1 MMRQPS
7 NRGVLRKVVLYNV
20 MIVISIIFMIPL
32 LWMISTSLKT
42 QFEVFTWPPQFI
54 PSVAHWE
61 NYKIALTKYPFLR
74 YTMNSV
80 ILVILNILGELISVP
95 LIAYGFARLRFKFK
109 NVLFILMIATMIL
122 PLQIKIIPLYVLYSK
137 LAWTNTYLPLVIP
150 SLFGSP
156 FFIFLM
162 VQYMK
167 TIPRDLDDAAK
178 IDGAGTLTILYRI
191 ILPLC
196 KPALTVIVIYTFLWI
211 WNGFLEPLIYLKDSS
226 KYTVQLG
233 LQMFQGYSGVEWNLF
248 MAATLVTILP
258 ILILYFFV
266 QKSLI
271 GGIASVGIKG

>member
-1 MMRQPS
+1 MK
-7 NRGVLRKVVLYNV
+7 NKAKK
-20 MIVISIIFMIPL
+20 ISIRTISLYALMVFISLIFMVPL
-32 LWMISTSLKT
+32 FWMISTSLKT

-61 NYKIALTKYPFLR
+61 NYRIALTKYPFIKFIFN
-74 YTMNSV
+74 TS
-80 ILVILNILGELISVP
+80 ILVILNIAGELISVP
-95 LIAYGFARLRFKFK
+95 LVAYGFARLNFKFK
-109 NVLFILMIATMIL
+109 GTLFVLMIATMIL
-122 PLQIKIIPLYVLYSK
+122 PLQIKLIPLYVLYSK
-137 LAWTNTYLPLVIP
+137 MEWTNTYLPLVIP
-150 SLFGSP
+150 SLFGNP

-162 VQYMK
+162 IQYMK

-178 IDGAGTLTILYRI
+178 IDGAGTFSILYNI

-196 KPALTVIVIYTFLWI
+196 KPAITVIAVYTFLWT
-211 WNGFLEPLIYLKDSS
+211 WNGFLEPLIYLKDYS

-233 LQMFQGYSGVEWNLF
+233 LQMFQGFSGVEWNLF

>member
-1 MMRQPS
+1 MIQKT
-7 NRGVLRKVVLYNV
+7 RKFPTRNV
-20 MIVISIIFMIPL
+20 FIYILMILISIVFMIPL
-32 LWMISTSLKT
+32 FWMISTSLKT

-54 PSVAHWE
+54 PTVAHWE
-61 NYKIALTKYPFLR
+61 NYKIALTKYPFLK
-74 YTMNSV
+74 YTFNSAL
-80 ILVILNILGELISVP
+80 LVILNIAGELLSVP
-95 LIAYGFARLRFKFK
+95 LVAYGFARLNFKYK
-109 NVLFILMIATMIL
+109 NTLFILMVTTMIL
-122 PLQIKIIPLYVLYSK
+122 PLQIKLIPLYILYSK
-137 LAWTNTYLPLVIP
+137 IEWTNTYLPLFIP

-162 VQYMK
+162 IQYMK

-178 IDGAGTLTILYRI
+178 MDGAGTFTILYKI

-196 KPALTVIVIYTFLWI
+196 KPAVTVIIIYTFLWT
-211 WNGFLEPLIYLKDSS
+211 WNAFLEPLIYLKDST

-233 LQMFQGYSGVEWNLF
+233 LQMFQGFSGVEWNLF

-258 ILILYFFV
+258 ILVLYFFV

>member
-1 MMRQPS
+1 VIQKTRKFPTR
-7 NRGVLRKVVLYNV
+7 NVLIYTL
-20 MIVISIIFMIPL
+20 MILISIVFMIPL
-32 LWMISTSLKT
+32 FWMISTSLKT

-54 PSVAHWE
+54 PTVAHWE
-61 NYKIALTKYPFLR
+61 NYKIALTKYPFLK
-74 YTMNSV
+74 YTFNSAL
-80 ILVILNILGELISVP
+80 LVVLNIAGELISVP
-95 LIAYGFARLRFKFK
+95 LVAYGFARLNFKFK
-109 NVLFILMIATMIL
+109 NTLFVLMVTTMIL
-122 PLQIKIIPLYVLYSK
+122 PLQIKLIPLYILYSK
-137 LAWTNTYLPLVIP
+137 IEWTNTYLPLFIP

-162 VQYMK
+162 IQYMK

-178 IDGAGTLTILYRI
+178 MDGAGTFTILYKI

-196 KPALTVIVIYTFLWI
+196 KPAITVVIIYTFLWT
-211 WNGFLEPLIYLKDSS
+211 WNAFLEPLIYLKDST

-233 LQMFQGYSGVEWNLF
+233 LQMFQGFSGVEWNLF

-258 ILILYFFV
+258 ILVLYFFV